1 MNLKIIINNRSTD
14 FSFTAVIDRVV
25 NTMVYPIAVGAVS
38 SVLSSLVH
46 YSGLTNKAIR
56 FLSFLGASGTTI
68 GYLALQIAIFCI
80 AARLFAA
87 YASQMLDMDLGGS
100 QSIQYRR
107 ALKKIAGTVIFA
119 AMIHGGLWL
128 GMGTLSLLMT
138 CITSPLISISRLLL
152 GIICIFLIAI
162 AVKLAVTML
171 ALSVLT
177 LGATTYWLG
186 SRCGLDMESVF
197 SSMSTMLCGFN
208 RKASSISMR
217 GSFRSHSSREF
228 SPNAI
233 AQDQVN
239 IEDEVPRQNI
249 NGLFDELY
257 GVYGAF
263 VDGAHDAFMAVPL
276 NVK

>member
-1 MNLKIIINNRSTD
+1 MNTKIITNSRPTD
-14 FSFTAVIDRVV
+14 FSFTTVIDRVV

-87 YASQMLDMDLGGS
+87 YASQMLDMELGGA

-107 ALKKIAGTVIFA
+107 ALKKIAGIVVSAT
-119 AMIHGGLWL
+119 MIHGGLWL
-128 GMGTLSLLMT
+128 GMGTLSLLMA
-138 CITSPLISISRLLL
+138 CIASPLISISRLLL
-152 GIICIFLIAI
+152 GIIYIFLIAI
-162 AVKLAVTML
+162 AVKLAVTIL

-177 LGATTYWLG
+177 LGATTYWL
-186 SRCGLDMESVF
+186 SSKCGLDMESVF
-197 SSMSTMLCGFN
+197 SSISTMLCGFN
-208 RKASSISMR
+208 RRASSISMR

-239 IEDEVPRQNI
+239 IEDGVPRQNI
-249 NGLFDELY
+249 NGLFKELC
-257 GVYGAF
+257 GVYDAF
-263 VDGAHDAFMAVPL
+263 VDGAHDAVMVGPA
-276 NVK
+276 